1 MHSSNAAY
9 LPRLDHLRFLAAVL
23 VLMFHQFHQ
32 HVGDL
37 RQGNALLTLIDEGHT
52 GIGLFMVISGFILT
66 VISGGQPVS
75 WWPFMRNRVL
85 RIYPLFV
92 LAVFL
97 QLFISTYHQHRN
109 YGLLQ
114 LLSWLIPFRSETVP
128 LSPYFVQLWTIWVE
142 FQFYLLFPL
151 LLVFVQR
158 YGARHLWG
166 LLLLLAVLRAIVW
179 GADGQV
185 RYLAYETIFGRLD
198 QFIVGMLLGLWHVR
212 RQARQA
218 PPLSHAWLL
227 PATVALILG
236 LHWFSLRVGFSE
248 LNSPVW
254 VVWPLMEAALWAGVV
269 AAYIGSASGC
279 SAPAAPAAQ
288 LSAASVSLDESPSR
302 SIGRLISRLVAGLG
316 MLSFSVYVW
325 HNLVIA
331 LVRQRVGLLPLGAD
345 ATQQA
350 ILTGVLLVLP
360 LTLALSW
367 LSWKVVEKPFLSMR
381 RPYTATT

>member
-1 MHSSNAAY
+1 MHTPNTAY
-9 LPRLDHLRFLAAVL
+9 LPRLDHLRFLAAAL

-37 RQGNALLTLIDEGHT
+37 RQGNALLSLIDEGHT

-66 VISGGQPVS
+66 VISGGRPVP
-75 WWPFMRNRVL
+75 WVPFMRNRVL

-158 YGARHLWG
+158 YGARHLVG
-166 LLLLLAVLRAIVW
+166 LLVLLAVLRAVVW

-198 QFIVGMLLGLWHVR
+198 QFIVGMLLGLWHLQ

-218 PPLSHAWLL
+218 APLHAAWLL
-227 PATVALILG
+227 PAAVALILG
-236 LHWFSLRVGFSE
+236 LHLFSLRVGFSE
-248 LNSPVW
+248 LNSPLW
-254 VVWPLMEAALWAGVV
+254 VLWPQIEAGLWAGVV
-269 AAYIGSASGC
+269 AAYIGSA
-279 SAPAAPAAQ
+279 APAVASAAPTAAAR
-288 LSAASVSLDESPSR
+288 LSAIFAS
-302 SIGRLISRLVAGLG
+302 LG
-316 MLSFSVYVW
+316 MLSFSMYVW
-325 HNLVIA
+325 HNLIIA
-331 LVRQRVGLLPLGAD
+331 LVRQRVGLLPIGSEPI
-345 ATQQA
+345 TQSLA
-350 ILTGVLLVLP
+350 TGVLLVLP
-360 LTLALSW
+360 LTVALSW
-367 LSWKVVEKPFLSMR
+367 LTWRVVEQPFLALR
-381 RPYTATT
+381 RPYAAPQPKATAAP